1 MGVTRMGK
9 QRGLAVGG
17 ESLLAE
23 QVGGRGLE
31 EESLTSAQDTDLLGQ
46 GQLHTSC
53 KAFLKR

>member
-23 QVGGRGLE
+23 QVRGRGLG
-31 EESLTSAQDTDLLGQ
+31 EESLTSAQDADLLEQ
-46 GQLHTSC
+46 GQLHTSF
-53 KAFLKR
+53 KAFPKR